1 MRKEHFMK
9 KLNYFFYK
17 LKWKLIYRLIGKMP
31 VMVNWYI
38 NGDGVK
44 KGYCVVS
51 NNPTDKFA
59 IIKPIE

>member
-1 MRKEHFMK
+1 
-9 KLNYFFYK
+9 
-17 LKWKLIYRLIGKMP
+17 
-31 VMVNWYI
+31 MVNWYI